1 MITSQRY
8 ITTKTNHDTCQ
19 VKDILPLR
27 LIMIQVKMS
36 NHDITTK
43 TNHDNKS
50 KILRLIMITS
60 QRYITTKTNHDNMS
74 KILSQRYITI
84 KTNHDNKSKI
94 YYH

>member
-8 ITTKTNHDTCQ
+8 ITTKTNHDNKSKILRQ

-27 LIMIQVKMS
+27 LIMITSQRY
-36 NHDITTK
+36 ITK

-50 KILRLIMITS
+50 KIYYHKDILRLIMITS
-60 QRYITTKTNHDNMS
+60 QRYITTKTNHDN
-74 KILSQRYITI
+74 
-84 KTNHDNKSKI
+84 KSKI